1 MFFLKLL
8 MAGLEPRPFDVRS
21 DFSANFAKTI
31 ENKNQKLPMTGF
43 ELLISGVL
51 WDHLSFCAIS
61 TALIISVILKQFL
74 PISNL
79 RLNWDWHSQ
88 LNRLFGTF
96 EVLKRDIYVVFIIWF
111 CVST

>member
-51 WDHLSFCAIS
+51 
-61 TALIISVILKQFL
+61 
-74 PISNL
+74 
-79 RLNWDWHSQ
+79 
-88 LNRLFGTF
+88 
-96 EVLKRDIYVVFIIWF
+96 
-111 CVST
+111 